1 MLGLDQ
7 SSETLKIRVGDGNTS
22 VSTFMGAFCSI
33 ILMIVTLT
41 YAGQKIDVFLSKK
54 DVDILS
60 ATTDSYFDVDYV
72 FGGPQGLNIAV
83 AILNQDSA

>member
-1 MLGLDQ
+1 M
-7 SSETLKIRVGDGNTS
+7 GDGNTS
-22 VSTFMGAFCSI
+22 VPTFMGAFCSI
-33 ILMIVTLT
+33 ILLFVTLAYT
-41 YAGQKIDVFLSKK
+41 GQKIDVFLSKK